1 MQSYLFSLILV
12 LSFIPYAL
20 GQNAVE
26 DLSANSTNEAAQTSS
41 DLFTE
46 TILNISPTKRI
57 FILTNKSGQLSK
69 GDFVSMLIDGGLAA
83 RAVVAKNTEEQQ
95 AGIKILKIYSL
106 KNWNRLRDNID
117 VQIIRGDDSY
127 YQKAKEKPV
136 DKKAEEE
143 KKEKSLIGGEEDLYN
158 ETSLNDGLELDEN
171 SKRAIKTDNVF
182 GISYGQLD
190 GVDATSATAYYPHFM
205 GHWAYQFMD
214 NVWFEAVY
222 GQSTISDFPDAGLDT
237 KVANYTGRIKYTFSA
252 PFYSYIL
259 PYVGYQYMSATSPGA
274 GQIDPNV
281 TVTSQT
287 QKDADAEL
295 TLVNKMQRRQIVV
308 GATILKRLVPG
319 WFLTLNLGTD
329 MLHAGFALEF

>member
-1 MQSYLFSLILV
+1 MQSYLFSLFLFV
-12 LSFIPYAL
+12 FFISHSY

-26 DLSANSTNEAAQTSS
+26 DLTSAPTEAAQSS
-41 DLFTE
+41 NDLFTE

-69 GDFVSMLIDGGLAA
+69 GDFVSILLDGALAA

-106 KNWNRLRDNID
+106 KIWNRLRDNLD

-127 YQKAKEKPV
+127 YQKAKEKVAEKKPEE
-136 DKKAEEE
+136 DKKD
-143 KKEKSLIGGEEDLYN
+143 KSLIGSEEDLYN
-158 ETSLNDGLELDEN
+158 ETSLNEGLELDEN

-190 GVDATSATAYYPHFM
+190 GVDASSAAAYYPHFM
-205 GHWAYQFMD
+205 GQWAYQFAD
-214 NVWFEAVY
+214 NIWLEAVY

-237 KVANYTGRIKYTFSA
+237 KVTNYTGRLKYTFSA

-259 PYVGYQYMSATSPGA
+259 PYVGYQYMSVSSPGA
-274 GQIDPNV
+274 GELDPDGAN
-281 TVTSQT
+281 T
-287 QKDADAEL
+287 QKDVDAEL
-295 TLVNKMQRRQIVV
+295 SLINKMQRQQIVV

>member
-1 MQSYLFSLILV
+1 MQNYLFSLILTF
-12 LSFIPYAL
+12 LWLPLAL

-26 DLSANSTNEAAQTSS
+26 DLSNNTSNESAQTTS

-46 TILNISPTKRI
+46 TILTISPTRRI

-69 GDFVSMLIDGGLAA
+69 GDFVSMLLDSNLVA

-95 AGIKILKIYSL
+95 VGIKILKIYSL
-106 KNWNRLRDNID
+106 KNWNRLRDNLD

-127 YQKAKEKPV
+127 YQKAKEKPAE
-136 DKKAEEE
+136 KKAEDD

-158 ETSLNDGLELDEN
+158 ETSISDGLDLDEN

-190 GVDATSATAYYPHFM
+190 GVDAVGASRYYPQFL
-205 GHWAYQFMD
+205 GHWAYQFAD
-214 NVWFEAVY
+214 NIWFEAVY
-222 GQSTISDFPDAGLDT
+222 GQTSIADFPDAGLDT
-237 KVANYTGRIKYTFSA
+237 KITNYTGRIKYTFSA
-252 PFYSYIL
+252 PFYSYIM
-259 PYVGYQYMSATSPGA
+259 PYLGYQYMSADSPGA
-274 GQIDPNV
+274 GEIDPNV
-281 TVTSQT
+281 TVTDQVR
-287 QKDADAEL
+287 KDADAEL
-295 TLVNKMQRRQIVV
+295 TLVNKMQRQQIVV

-329 MLHAGFALEF
+329 MLHGGFALEF